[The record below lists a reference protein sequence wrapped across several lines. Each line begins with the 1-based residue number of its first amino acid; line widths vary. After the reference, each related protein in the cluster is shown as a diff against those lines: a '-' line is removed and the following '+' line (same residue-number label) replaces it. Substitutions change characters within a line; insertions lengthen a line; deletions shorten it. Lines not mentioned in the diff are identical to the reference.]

1 MGKQTGIDLAAIS
14 VSRDHKWVVCGT
26 MEGASVWDADLQ
38 EKVTEVEG
46 TVYVDAVDISPDS
59 TRFATGTG
67 DSKANIWS
75 ITNGDRLVGP
85 LEHDS
90 SVRGIKF
97 SPDGRHIATA
107 CNSKN
112 SIRVFDSHNGDQLIV
127 IENPLTNWDPM
138 VPIDW
143 SVDGQLFSMST
154 GGKIKSFDTS
164 SGSQLAEWEIH
175 EHGGNL
181 MSIAISANGKFLAS
195 FAGHSVS
202 FWDTSTHT
210 QLGIVEVGHD
220 IRSIALSLDG
230 SQLVTGGY
238 GASEAIVV
246 WDLTAVLPETYC
258 SINVSTIFSPRLGRL
273 MTSTLESSV

>member
-1 MGKQTGIDLAAIS
+1 MWDYGGSKRVGRRFAGKSHRGGGHS
-14 VSRDHKWVVCGT
+14 VCGC
-26 MEGASVWDADLQ
+26 GRHF
-38 EKVTEVEG
+38 
-46 TVYVDAVDISPDS
+46 
-59 TRFATGTG
+59 TRLHQVCHRHWRLE
-67 DSKANIWS
+67 SEHLS
-75 ITNGDRLVGP
+75 IANGDRLVGP

>member
-1 MGKQTGIDLAAIS
+1 M
-14 VSRDHKWVVCGT
+14 
-26 MEGASVWDADLQ
+26 WDADLQ

-59 TRFATGTG
+59 TKFATGTG

-164 SGSQLAEWEIH
+164 SGSQLAEWGIH

-258 SINVSTIFSPRLGRL
+258 SINVSAIFSPRLGRL

>member
-59 TRFATGTG
+59 TKFATGTG

-75 ITNGDRLVGP
+75 IANGDRLVGP